1 MALCVDASAA
11 PVHPELARW
20 LCRKTVVVPAV
31 AFKQTLM
38 TISMMIIIIMM
49 MMMMIIIIMSHN
61 DDEYDDEYDDDDDDG
76 ATAARACTVRGF
88 GFWNPGLMWGCA
100 FLVVRPHPAQ
110 AASLTLNPKPY
121 PLNT

>member
-49 MMMMIIIIMSHN
+49 MMMMIMMMMIIIIMSHN
-61 DDEYDDEYDDDDDDG
+61 DDEYDDNDDG
-76 ATAARACTVRGF
+76 AAAARACTVRGV

-100 FLVVRPHPAQ
+100 FLVFRPHPAQ
-110 AASLTLNPKPY
+110 AAPLALNPKP
-121 PLNT
+121 